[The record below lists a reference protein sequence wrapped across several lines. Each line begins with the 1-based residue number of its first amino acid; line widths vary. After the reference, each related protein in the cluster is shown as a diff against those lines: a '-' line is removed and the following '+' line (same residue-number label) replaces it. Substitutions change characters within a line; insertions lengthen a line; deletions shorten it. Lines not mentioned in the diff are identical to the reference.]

1 MMRPDAP
8 VAYIPGN
15 EWRMSLK
22 ILIADDQKHARSG
35 LKALLSASMAQ
46 AEIWEAANG
55 REAQELA
62 VARRPDLVLMD
73 IRMPEVDGLAA
84 TRWIKAHLPQVK
96 ILVLSLQEGL
106 AAEALAAG
114 ADGFVSK
121 CESPETLIARVEELG
136 FVTRPR
142 NAD

>member
-1 MMRPDAP
+1 MMRTRAP
-8 VAYIPGN
+8 AAYIPGD
-15 EWRMSLK
+15 EQHMCLK

-35 LKALLSASMAQ
+35 LKALLRASMAQ
-46 AEIWEAANG
+46 PEIWEAANG

-62 VARRPDLVLMD
+62 VERRPDLVLMD

-96 ILVLSLQEGL
+96 IIVLSLQGSL
-106 AAEALAAG
+106 SAEALAAG

-121 CESPETLIARVEELG
+121 GESPEALLARVAELG
-136 FVTRPR
+136 FATTPR
-142 NAD
+142 IAD